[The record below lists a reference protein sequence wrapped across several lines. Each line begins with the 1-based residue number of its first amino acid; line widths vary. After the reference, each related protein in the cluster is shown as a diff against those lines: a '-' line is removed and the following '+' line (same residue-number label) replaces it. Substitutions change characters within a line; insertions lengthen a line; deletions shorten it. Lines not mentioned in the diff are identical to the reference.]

1 MTFLLHKGGTR
12 RGMMPMSMH
21 YDDAEADFPL
31 TNPRGRQDYQD
42 YQGEIKT
49 HSTTL
54 NIIRFPGSIVKN
66 LLEETVVS
74 RMTFFWA
81 WSRFWSR
88 CNPSPQLTIAPT
100 MSAGYEAGTSCT
112 VNR

>member
-21 YDDAEADFPL
+21 YDDAEAYFRL
-31 TNPRGRQDYQD
+31 TNQSGRQDYQD

-54 NIIRFPGSIVKN
+54 NIIRFPGPGSSTVKN
-66 LLEETVVS
+66 LLEETVII
-74 RMTFFWA
+74 RMTFF
-81 WSRFWSR
+81 
-88 CNPSPQLTIAPT
+88 
-100 MSAGYEAGTSCT
+100 GTGIGPPGT
-112 VNR
+112 RVIPALN

>member
-1 MTFLLHKGGTR
+1 
-12 RGMMPMSMH
+12 MMPMPMH
-21 YDDAEADFPL
+21 YYD
-31 TNPRGRQDYQD
+31 PRGRLDYQD
-42 YQGEIKT
+42 YQDQGESKT

-54 NIIRFPGSIVKN
+54 NIIPLPGEGSSIVKN
-66 LLEETVVS
+66 LLEETVVI
-74 RMTFFWA
+74 RMTFFWT